1 MKVKIAPSI
10 LSADFSRL
18 GEQVVEADKAGA
30 DYIHIDIMDGRF
42 VPNITI
48 GAAVVKALRSKTDLP
63 FDAHLMVEDPLDH
76 IPHFADAGA
85 NIITVHAEACNHLHR
100 AVQKIQELGIK
111 AGVSLNPGTPLV
123 ILDEI
128 LPSLD
133 LVLLMSV
140 NPGFSGQPF
149 IKEVVGKIAR
159 MRKILDE
166 RGLAAELEV
175 DGGIDTDWAPE
186 VVKAGA
192 SVLVAGT
199 AVFGA
204 NNISITEAI
213 KRLKD
218 SFRSLE
224 DC

>member
-48 GAAVVKALRSKTDLP
+48 GAAVVKALRPKTDLP

-85 NIITVHAEACNHLHR
+85 NIITVHAEACTHLHR

-123 ILDEI
+123 MLDEI

-213 KRLKD
+213 KRLED
-218 SFRSLE
+218 SFRLLE